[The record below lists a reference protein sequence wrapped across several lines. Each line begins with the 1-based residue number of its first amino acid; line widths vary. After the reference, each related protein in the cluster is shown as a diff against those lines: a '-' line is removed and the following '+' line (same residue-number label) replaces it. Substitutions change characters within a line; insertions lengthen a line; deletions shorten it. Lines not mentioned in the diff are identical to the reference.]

1 MGKVKDELSGIFGK
15 KGNVAEVKKPETQP
29 EKDVP
34 HAEKPPKEDVIDNS
48 LDDAIKEVE
57 KKCAEKKDVQ
67 DASLDYSFQGV
78 DYSIRSA
85 GGRVPKA
92 LPGKNHIL
100 KKAAAKIVKK
110 VKKPKRHRVKYPARH
125 ARKQSAKKYRAKP
138 TAADIIGKL
147 RPDVKVITLSNIHSS
162 VRKEKE
168 VPEHFRK
175 TDEKIEKI
183 EELLN
188 NKIPILRTS
197 LQGMMGQMDSHRNAM
212 DDVNRREEE
221 MKGEINDVKE
231 SINILRDEVIRA
243 VERKSVKGQSIDRMM
258 DDTAKEINHKVN
270 AMSRELEHSFDIM
283 RKRIDESAKTGKLE
297 MASNIEYLKS
307 QIDSIKSD
315 VEDMKKPDIKKV
327 KRERKHAKMPK
338 KAKNQKPADALKKKE
353 APEESTKIIEEKIIS
368 ENPEVSIV
376 DTVRIGD
383 ISSFSGKEVIVEGQP
398 SLTKVVEE
406 GESKMYGYSIKD
418 DSGEIMMT
426 STSELSNEKMKLR
439 CMVNETGGGKL
450 YLRFI
455 EISK

>member
-15 KGNVAEVKKPETQP
+15 KGNAAEVKKPEAQP

-34 HAEKPPKEDVIDNS
+34 HAEKQPKEDVIDNS

-57 KKCAEKKDVQ
+57 KKGAEKKDVH

-78 DYSIRSA
+78 DYSIKSTKA
-85 GGRVPKA
+85 GIPKTIPRKA
-92 LPGKNHIL
+92 AS
-100 KKAAAKIVKK
+100 KKAAVKK
-110 VKKPKRHRVKYPARH
+110 IKKAKSLKKRGAKKPAEKRTH
-125 ARKQSAKKYRAKP
+125 AKLT
-138 TAADIIGKL
+138 TADLIEKV
-147 RPDVKVITLSNIHSS
+147 RPDVKVITLSNIHSRF
-162 VRKEKE
+162 RKEKE

-197 LQGMMGQMDSHRNAM
+197 LQGMRGQMDSHRSAM

-221 MKGEINDVKE
+221 MRGEINDVKE
-231 SINILRDEVIRA
+231 SINILRDEVIRS

-258 DDTAKEINHKVN
+258 DDTAREINSKVN

-315 VEDMKKPDIKKV
+315 VEDMKKPDNKKV

-338 KAKNQKPADALKKKE
+338 KAKNQKPADTLKKKE
-353 APEESTKIIEEKIIS
+353 VPEESTKSIEEKIIS
-368 ENPEVSIV
+368 ENPEVPTT

-383 ISSFSGKEVIVEGQP
+383 ISSFRGREVLVEGQP

-406 GESKMYGYSIKD
+406 GDSKMYGYSIKD

-439 CMVNETGGGKL
+439 CMVNETGGGKF